1 MAENETANEA
11 AGEEP
16 QQQFAIQR
24 VYTKDLSFETP
35 NSPAVFRESWDPE
48 VSIDMNTR
56 SAGLEEN
63 VFEVVLTVTVTAKVG
78 EKTAYL
84 VEVHQG
90 GIFGVTGFEGEA
102 LQHLLHSY
110 CPGILF
116 PYAREVVSDL
126 VSRGTFPPLT
136 LQPVNFDALYAQHMR
151 QKQEG
156 QEG

>member
-1 MAENETANEA
+1 MSENDTPNEA
-11 AGEEP
+11 AGGEPP
-16 QQQFAIQR
+16 QQIAIQR

-48 VSIDMNTR
+48 VSIDLNTR

-63 VFEVVLTVTVTAKVG
+63 VYEVVLTVTVTAKVG

-84 VEVHQG
+84 VEVQQG
-90 GIFGVTGFEGEA
+90 GIFGVTGFEGEP

-126 VSRGTFPPLT
+126 VARGTFPPLT
-136 LQPVNFDALYAQHMR
+136 LQPVNFDALYAQHLQQ
-151 QKQEG
+151 QKAG